1 LFQKVAADN
10 PLAYARGYAK
20 MKSIGIIANPQK
32 PVAAQTVRRLKQLLR
47 GAGVTAHLEHEAAKI
62 LGFGNRGATV
72 PQLSKTCD
80 LLVVLGGDGTIL
92 RVARE
97 LHGAATP
104 ILGVNLGSLGFLTST
119 PLKKLESAVRSVL
132 RGECTLS
139 SRATLQMRVRRGK
152 RSFPTQH
159 ALNDVV
165 LSRSS
170 VSRVVKVE
178 VSVDGQ
184 LLTAYY
190 CDGIIFATPTG
201 STAYSMSAGG
211 PILTPE
217 TKAFV
222 ITPICPHP
230 FNDRP
235 LVVPFGTVA
244 TVRLLSVAGKPLLT
258 VDGQVQK
265 MLKVEDVVEI
275 TGGTRTVQLV
285 TLRGRSYYDVLREK
299 LKWSGLDAA

>member
-1 LFQKVAADN
+1 
-10 PLAYARGYAK
+10 

-47 GAGVTAHLEHEAAKI
+47 DAGVAAHLEREAAKV
-62 LGFGNRGATV
+62 LGFGNRGETV
-72 PQLSKTCD
+72 QQLSKSSE
-80 LLVVLGGDGTIL
+80 LLIVLGGDGTIL

-97 LHGAATP
+97 LRGAATP

-119 PLKKLESAVRSVL
+119 PLEKLEAAVRAVL
-132 RGECTLS
+132 RGDCTLS
-139 SRATLQMRVRRGK
+139 SRSTLQMRVRRGT
-152 RSFPTQH
+152 RVFPTH
-159 ALNDVV
+159 YALNDVV

-178 VSVDGQ
+178 VSVDEQ

-217 TKAFV
+217 TRAFV

-235 LVVPFGTVA
+235 LVVPFDAKA
-244 TVRLLSVAGKPLLT
+244 TVRVLSVAGRPLLT

-265 MLKVEDVVEI
+265 LLRMQDAVEI
-275 TGGTRTVQLV
+275 TGGNRTVQLV

>member
-1 LFQKVAADN
+1 
-10 PLAYARGYAK
+10 

-32 PVAAQTVRRLKQLLR
+32 PIAAPTLRRLKQLLQR
-47 GAGVTAHLEHEAAKI
+47 AGVRTHLERETAKI

-72 PQLSKTCD
+72 PQLSKICG
-80 LLVVLGGDGTIL
+80 LLIVLGGDGTIL
-92 RVARE
+92 RVARQ
-97 LHGAATP
+97 LRGAATP
-104 ILGVNLGSLGFLTST
+104 ILGVNLGSLGFLTSI
-119 PLKKLESAVRSVL
+119 PLEQMQTAVRAVL
-132 RGECTLS
+132 RGDFTLS
-139 SRATLQMRVRRGK
+139 RRATLQMRMRRGA
-152 RSFPTQH
+152 RSFAPQF

-170 VSRVVKVE
+170 VSRVVKLQ
-178 VSVDGQ
+178 VSVDAQ
-184 LLTAYY
+184 LLTAYL
-190 CDGIIFATPTG
+190 CDGVIFATPTG

-217 TKAFV
+217 TFAFV

-235 LVVPFGTVA
+235 LVVPANATA
-244 TVRLLSVAGKPLLT
+244 TVRLLGVAGKPLLT

-265 MLKVEDVVEI
+265 LLRTDDVVEI
-275 TGGTRTVQLV
+275 TGGARSVQLV

-299 LKWSGLDAA
+299 LKWSGISSD

>member
-1 LFQKVAADN
+1 MQT
-10 PLAYARGYAK
+10 
-20 MKSIGIIANPQK
+20 IGIIANPQK
-32 PVAAQTVRRLKQLLR
+32 PVAAETVRRLKQLLR
-47 GAGVTAHLEHEAAKI
+47 RAGGTSHLERETARI

-80 LLVVLGGDGTIL
+80 LLIVLGGDGTIL
-92 RVARE
+92 CVARE
-97 LHGAATP
+97 LNGATTP

-119 PLKKLESAVRSVL
+119 PLEKLESAVRAVL
-132 RGECTLS
+132 RGEFTLS
-139 SRATLQMRVRRGK
+139 SRATLQMRVRRGA
-152 RSFPTQH
+152 RRFPIH
-159 ALNDVV
+159 YALNDVV
-165 LSRSS
+165 LSRGS

-184 LLTAYY
+184 LLTEYY

-217 TKAFV
+217 TSAFV

-235 LVVPFGTVA
+235 LVVPSDASA
-244 TVRLLSVAGKPLLT
+244 TVRLMGVAGKPLLT

-265 MLKVEDVVEI
+265 LLKMDDVVEI
-275 TGGTRTVQLV
+275 TGGARRVQLV
-285 TLRGRSYYDVLREK
+285 TLRGRSYYEVLREK
-299 LKWSGLDAA
+299 LKWSGLSSA